1 MACWTITG
9 ERQAARIRNL
19 YLKAILGQD
28 IGFFDM
34 EANAGEAVAKISGG
48 TFLIQDAMGEKVP
61 EDYLI
66 PVFSFSSEQ
75 LFALSFICFSLSC
88 LIN

>member
-1 MACWTITG
+1 
-9 ERQAARIRNL
+9 
-19 YLKAILGQD
+19 
-28 IGFFDM
+28 M
-34 EANAGEAVAKISGG
+34 ETNTGEAVAKMSGD
-48 TFLIQDAMGEKVP
+48 TFLIQDAMGEKVQ